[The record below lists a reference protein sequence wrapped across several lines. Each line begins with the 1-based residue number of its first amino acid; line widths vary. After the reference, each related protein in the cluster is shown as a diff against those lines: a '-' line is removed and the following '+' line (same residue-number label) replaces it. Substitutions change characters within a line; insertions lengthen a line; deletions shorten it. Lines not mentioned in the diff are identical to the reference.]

1 MSLSYIMHT
10 HMRIFYLYDRHIDIC
25 VPVCVPLYLMIS
37 CVTYSFQTLD
47 GRHCIRIEM
56 KSFFFFLFQ
65 TLLGLYIDF
74 KQIFCIPS
82 S

>member
-1 MSLSYIMHT
+1 MSLSYILHT

-56 KSFFFFLFQ
+56 KSFFFFFVPNIA
-65 TLLGLYIDF
+65 GFIHGF
-74 KQIFCIPS
+74 
-82 S
+82 